1 MHQERGLSLTYHL
14 SNGNFVV
21 IVENSTLI
29 QQDFMLQLCNYR
41 FTDFLTG
48 AVWKFCGLAAE
59 RRSYAEGGGDSNA
72 KL

>member
-48 AVWKFCGLAAE
+48 AV
-59 RRSYAEGGGDSNA
+59 
-72 KL
+72 